1 MPAQSV
7 HFAAGLEAVDAGHYE
22 IERRCYDAAQRN
34 IDVFG
39 LGAPDLTDESHRQMH
54 ILRIDPF
61 RAGKTG
67 AQAGDAAARHPE
79 TRCQRAGGTSVAIP
93 VLPRASMEW
102 HRADWLYAVQ
112 RRTSLWHHPDII
124 LRRSTRQR
132 RIRRRARAET
142 GCITFDVT

>member
-39 LGAPDLTDESHRQMH
+39 LGAPDLADESHRQMH

-67 AQAGDAAARHPE
+67 AQAGEPQPHVIRKRDANEQAEHP
-79 TRCQRAGGTSVAIP
+79 VAIP

-102 HRADWLYAVQ
+102 HRADWLCAVQ
-112 RRTSLWHHPDII
+112 RRTSPEPSMSGTLHP
-124 LRRSTRQR
+124 QR
-132 RIRRRARAET
+132 RRRGEIS
-142 GCITFDVT
+142 CITFDVT